1 VCVRSPT
8 GFEVAWV
15 FRLLFTHAIHVSQ
28 EKTCVFLFV
37 VLFLHIYAYIPL
49 ISLNCIK
56 KGAGRR
62 LAGWKL
68 GGRMELS
75 LYIYIYRAGGGTGGL
90 KAVAAAALVF
100 LLLHLNII
108 NDLSLYSLSYLQLS
122 GTSKEGERW
131 QPYEKILSTLGYL
144 DHKGYMWLDN
154 GTGNIGFYYFPV
166 FLFRLFPLRCDI
178 HTDDTNFLLLVT
190 AHH

>member
-131 QPYEKILSTLGYL
+131 QPYEKHPFNLGILGSQRVHVVGQRDRQY
-144 DHKGYMWLDN
+144 W
-154 GTGNIGFYYFPV
+154 
-166 FLFRLFPLRCDI
+166 
-178 HTDDTNFLLLVT
+178 LLLFSSFLVSSFSPSLL
-190 AHH
+190 HPYR